1 MRPSGAALDAKTQ
14 VETAFRRVTR
24 PRSSHSGPLT
34 ASSGLPA
41 QHPAPLQS
49 RDLKPVH
56 SWMGPRF
63 RDLGHLVRRTR
74 RTMPGSVPRPAGLA
88 PRPLPDSHRACRT
101 RTAPAEPA
109 PRPAGTDPRDVA
121 MDPSRAVSGCITQ
134 RRPGDRP
141 PPSTMPPSPRFRGK
155 SRDTGML
162 GWDRWPS
169 TAIGLATSPTNPRRK
184 AGEPGCRP
192 TLIGNHSH
200 AAHSHAAHSHAA
212 HSTPPK
218 SAPTTPPAP
227 RP

>member
-101 RTAPAEPA
+101 RTAPAGLA
-109 PRPAGTDPRDVA
+109 PRLPNPHLALPEQTLGMSRWTLPE
-121 MDPSRAVSGCITQ
+121 PSRVASPSEGQAIGHRLQPC
-134 RRPGDRP
+134 RP
-141 PPSTMPPSPRFRGK
+141 PHVSAANPGTLACSVGTGGRARQSAWPHRPRIHGEKPGNQDAGPPS
-155 SRDTGML
+155 
-162 GWDRWPS
+162 
-169 TAIGLATSPTNPRRK
+169 
-184 AGEPGCRP
+184 
-192 TLIGNHSH
+192 
-200 AAHSHAAHSHAA
+200 
-212 HSTPPK
+212 
-218 SAPTTPPAP
+218 
-227 RP
+227 